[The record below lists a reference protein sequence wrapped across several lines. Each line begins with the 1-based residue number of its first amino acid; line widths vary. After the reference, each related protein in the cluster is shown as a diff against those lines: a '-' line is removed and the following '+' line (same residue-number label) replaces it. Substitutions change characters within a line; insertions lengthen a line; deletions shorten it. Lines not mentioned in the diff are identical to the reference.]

1 MDTKDFIKQNKEFIY
16 LFNQGTYHRAYDLLG
31 AHITEED
38 GVKGV
43 RFSVWAPGAKSV
55 RVEGDFNGWSQDAAK
70 LEPVGN
76 SGIWTGFIE
85 GAKKGQTYKYAIH
98 TNNKKRILKADPYAF
113 YSELRPKTASV
124 IWDLDYEW
132 KDSRWMEK
140 RAKADHF
147 NQPKNIY
154 EVHLGSWMRH
164 KEQQGEA
171 QFYTYRELAHTLV
184 PYVKEMGYTH
194 MELLPVME
202 HPLDDSWGYQVTGYF
217 SATSRYGTPQDLM
230 YLIETAHKAGIGVIL
245 DWVPAHFCSDEHG
258 LIRFNGHRLYEK
270 REHPQWGTLI
280 FDYGRPEVKSFLL
293 SSAMLWMNK
302 YHADGLRVDGVSSM
316 LYLNFGIDDPAQK
329 IFNKYGDEGN
339 LEAISF
345 LQDLS
350 IMTGRE
356 CPGAILC
363 AEESTAWANVTKP
376 PEVGGLGFH
385 YKWNMGWMNDTL
397 RYVSED
403 YIYRKHDHNLITFS
417 MMYAFSE
424 NYILPL
430 SHDEV
435 VHGKRS
441 IIGRQQGDYDRQ
453 FQGLK
458 ALAVYQMTHP
468 GGKLNFMGSEIAQ
481 FIEWRF
487 YEELEWFLLS
497 YDKHREHQE
506 FIKKLNHL
514 YLKEKAL
521 WEQDHGWEGFT
532 WMEPSDNEHSI
543 LAYVRWPKAG
553 KHPDLVIVNF
563 GWNGNDSYRVG
574 VPVPGEWELIL
585 NSGDPASEGTV
596 IHTEDIP
603 WSGQKQSL
611 AVKLPQTCGLIL
623 KHLRRK

>member
-1 MDTKDFIKQNKEFIY
+1 MDTKTFNKLNKDRIY
-16 LFNQGTYHRAYDLLG
+16 LFNQGTYHKAYELLG

-38 GVKGV
+38 NIPGVS
-43 RFSVWAPGAKSV
+43 FSVWAPGAKGV
-55 RVEGDFNGWSQDAAK
+55 HVAGDFNDWRHDAFA
-70 LEPVGN
+70 LMPVGT
-76 SGIWTGFIE
+76 SGIWTGFVP
-85 GAKKGQTYKYAIH
+85 GACKGQKYKYIIDTDNGKHLA
-98 TNNKKRILKADPYAF
+98 KADPYGYFA
-113 YSELRPKTASV
+113 EKRPNTASV
-124 IWDLDYEW
+124 VWDLDYEW
-132 KDSRWMEK
+132 KDARWMDK

-164 KEQQGEA
+164 MDKPVEE
-171 QFYTYRELAHTLV
+171 QFYTYREIADRLI
-184 PYVKEMGYTH
+184 PYVKDMGYTH
-194 MELLPVME
+194 IEVLPVME

-217 SATSRYGTPQDLM
+217 AATARYGTPQDLM
-230 YLIETAHKAGIGVIL
+230 YLIDTAHSKGIGVIL
-245 DWVPAHFCSDEHG
+245 DWVPAHFCKDEHG
-258 LIRFNGHRLYEK
+258 LARFNGHKLYEK
-270 REHPQWGTLI
+270 REHPQWGTQI

-293 SSAMLWMNK
+293 SNANFWMDV

-316 LYLNFGIDDPAQK
+316 LYLNFGIDDPSKK

-385 YKWNMGWMNDTL
+385 YKWDMGWMNDTL
-397 RYVSED
+397 SYVSED
-403 YIYRKHDHNLITFS
+403 YIYRKYDHNKITFS
-417 MMYAFSE
+417 MMYAYSE

-435 VHGKRS
+435 IHGKRS

-453 FQGLK
+453 FAGLK

-468 GGKLNFMGSEIAQ
+468 GGKLNFMGNEIGQ

-487 YEELEWFLLS
+487 YEELEWFLLQ
-497 YDKHREHQE
+497 YDNHREHQE
-506 FIKKLNHL
+506 FIKKLNHI

-521 WEQDHGWEGFT
+521 WEQDHGWEGYE
-532 WMEPSDNEHSI
+532 WMDPSDAENSI
-543 LAYVRWPKAG
+543 LSYVRWPKSRI
-553 KHPDLVIVNF
+553 HPDLVIVNF
-563 GWNGNDSYRVG
+563 GWNGNDEYRVG
-574 VPVPGEWELIL
+574 VPVPGEWEIL
-585 NSGDPASEGTV
+585 LSSADPDAEGTV
-596 IHTEDIP
+596 LHTEKVSWND
-603 WSGQKQSL
+603 QKQSL
-611 AVKLPQTCGLIL
+611 TFKLPQTCGVIL
-623 KHLRRK
+623 KHLRRN

>member
-1 MDTKDFIKQNKEFIY
+1 MDTKTFIQQNKDRIY
-16 LFNQGTYHRAYDLLG
+16 LFNQGTYHKAYELLG
-31 AHITEED
+31 AHLTEED
-38 GVKGV
+38 GEKGA

-55 RVEGDFNGWSQDAAK
+55 RVEGDFNGWDPNSLK
-70 LEPVGN
+70 LEPVGT
-76 SGIWTGFIE
+76 SGIWTAFIK
-85 GAKKGQTYKYAIH
+85 GACKGQTYKFAIH
-98 TNNKKRILKADPYAF
+98 TNNRKRILKADPYAVS
-113 YSELRPKTASV
+113 SEMRPKTASV
-124 IWDLDYEW
+124 IWDLDYTW
-132 KDSRWMEK
+132 GDGHWMEK
-140 RAKADHF
+140 RAGADHF

-164 KEQQGEA
+164 MDQQGEG
-171 QFYTYRELAHTLV
+171 QYYTYRELADTLV
-184 PYVKEMGYTH
+184 PYVKKMGYTH
-194 MELLPVME
+194 MEILPVME

-230 YLIETAHKAGIGVIL
+230 HLIDTAHRHGIGVIL
-245 DWVPAHFCSDEHG
+245 DWVPAHFCKDEHG
-258 LIRFNGHRLYEK
+258 LVKFNGHNLYEK
-270 REHPQWGTLI
+270 REHPNWGTLI

-293 SSAMLWMNK
+293 SSAMFWMDK

-329 IFNKYGDEGN
+329 TFNKYGDEGN

-356 CPGAILC
+356 CPGAMLF

-376 PEVGGLGFH
+376 PETGGLGFH

-441 IIGRQQGDYDRQ
+441 IIGRQQGDYNRKFD
-453 FQGLK
+453 GLK
-458 ALAVYQMTHP
+458 ALAVYQITHP
-468 GGKLNFMGSEIAQ
+468 GGKLNFMGSEIGQ

-487 YEELEWFLLS
+487 YEELEWFLLQ

-506 FIKKLNHL
+506 FIKKLNHV
-514 YLKEKAL
+514 YLSEKAL
-521 WEQDHGWEGFT
+521 WEQDHGWEGYE
-532 WMEPSDNEHSI
+532 WMDSSDNERSI
-543 LAYVRWPKAG
+543 LAYVRWPKSRR
-553 KHPDLVIVNF
+553 HPDLAVINF
-563 GWNGNDSYRVG
+563 GWNGCGGYRIG
-574 VPVPGEWELIL
+574 VPVPGEWEILIS
-585 NSGDPASEGTV
+585 SGDASMEGK
-596 IHTEDIP
+596 IISTENVP
-603 WSGQKQSL
+603 WNGQKQSL
-611 AVKLPQTCGLIL
+611 VFDLPQTCGMII

>member
-1 MDTKDFIKQNKEFIY
+1 MDTKTFNKLNKDRIY
-16 LFNQGTYHRAYDLLG
+16 LFNQGTYHKAYELLG

-38 GVKGV
+38 NIPGVS
-43 RFSVWAPGAKSV
+43 FSVWAPGAKGV
-55 RVEGDFNGWSQDAAK
+55 HVAGDFNDWRHDAFA
-70 LEPVGN
+70 LMPVGT
-76 SGIWTGFIE
+76 SGIWTGFVP
-85 GAKKGQTYKYAIH
+85 GACKGQKYKYIIDTDNGKHLA
-98 TNNKKRILKADPYAF
+98 KADPYGYFA
-113 YSELRPKTASV
+113 EKRPNTASV
-124 IWDLDYEW
+124 VWDLDYEW
-132 KDSRWMEK
+132 KDARWMDK

-164 KEQQGEA
+164 MDKPVEE
-171 QFYTYRELAHTLV
+171 QFYTYREIADRLI
-184 PYVKEMGYTH
+184 PYVKDMGYTH
-194 MELLPVME
+194 IEVLPVME

-217 SATSRYGTPQDLM
+217 AATARYGTPQDLM
-230 YLIETAHKAGIGVIL
+230 YLIDTAHSKGIGVIL
-245 DWVPAHFCSDEHG
+245 DWVPAHFCKDEHG
-258 LIRFNGHRLYEK
+258 LARFNGHKLYEK
-270 REHPQWGTLI
+270 REHPQWGTQI

-293 SSAMLWMNK
+293 SNANFWMDV

-316 LYLNFGIDDPAQK
+316 LYLNFGIDDPSKK

-385 YKWNMGWMNDTL
+385 YKWDMGWMNDTL
-397 RYVSED
+397 SYVSED
-403 YIYRKHDHNLITFS
+403 YIYRKYDHNKITFS
-417 MMYAFSE
+417 MMYAYSE

-435 VHGKRS
+435 IHGKRS

-453 FQGLK
+453 FAGLK

-468 GGKLNFMGSEIAQ
+468 GGKLNFMGNEIGQ

-487 YEELEWFLLS
+487 YEELEWFLLQ
-497 YDKHREHQE
+497 YDNHREHQE
-506 FIKKLNHL
+506 FIKKLNHI

-521 WEQDHGWEGFT
+521 WEQDHGWEGYE
-532 WMEPSDNEHSI
+532 WMDPSDAENSI
-543 LAYVRWPKAG
+543 LSYVRWPKSRI
-553 KHPDLVIVNF
+553 HPDLVIVNF
-563 GWNGNDSYRVG
+563 GWNGNDEYRVG
-574 VPVPGEWELIL
+574 VPVPGEWEIL
-585 NSGDPASEGTV
+585 LSSADPDAEGTV
-596 IHTEDIP
+596 LHTEKVP
-603 WSGQKQSL
+603 WNDQKQSL
-611 AVKLPQTCGLIL
+611 TFKLPQTCGVIL
-623 KHLRRK
+623 KHLRRN